1 MATNHQSLV
10 SEFKNQ
16 IGSDGDLLHSLAQV
30 CLRALMEEEV
40 QAHVGAGLH
49 ERSSSRQGRR
59 NGYKPRRLKT
69 RVGELELSVPQVR
82 GMEPYQPSVL
92 ARYQRSERALL
103 AACAEMYFMGVST
116 RKVGAVLEKMGG
128 FELSAGTVSR
138 VAAELDEQLKT
149 FRERRLDDRAWLY
162 LMVDATF
169 VKVRRHGR
177 VQSTAVLVAIGIDQH
192 GRREILSWRT
202 GDSESEETWSQ
213 MFRELKSRGLE
224 GVELLI
230 SDAHQGIQ
238 AAARRYLQGVSWQR
252 CRVHFMHNGLACLGG
267 SRDKKVVGRELS
279 ELFKLEDEALCKRAA
294 EEMASRWEAK
304 CPGLARLLREGFDD
318 CMTVHRLPGRL
329 RRRLHSTN
337 MAERVMREIKRRTNA
352 VGIFPNEAACDRL
365 IGAHLVER
373 HETWLCDRKRYLD
386 LDGRESL

>member
-138 VAAELDEQLKT
+138 VA
-149 FRERRLDDRAWLY
+149 
-162 LMVDATF
+162 
-169 VKVRRHGR
+169 
-177 VQSTAVLVAIGIDQH
+177 
-192 GRREILSWRT
+192 
-202 GDSESEETWSQ
+202 
-213 MFRELKSRGLE
+213 
-224 GVELLI
+224 
-230 SDAHQGIQ
+230 
-238 AAARRYLQGVSWQR
+238 
-252 CRVHFMHNGLACLGG
+252 
-267 SRDKKVVGRELS
+267 
-279 ELFKLEDEALCKRAA
+279 